1 MGIAEF
7 CAFLGSYMPLIFTM
21 RMVRRE
27 DNAKGTCMA
36 AIDFKDVQ
44 SARNFVRDYNG
55 RPFSSLEPEII
66 CRAVFTT
73 AVEIS
78 NPALDN
84 TGAASA
90 APAAVTGNATQIKAP
105 EGHIELPTC
114 PVCLERLDEHV
125 SGIFT
130 TVRSLLP

>member
-7 CAFLGSYMPLIFTM
+7 CAFLGSYMPLITTM

-44 SARNFVRDYNG
+44 SARHFVRDYNG

-73 AVEIS
+73 AVEVS
-78 NPALDN
+78 GP
-84 TGAASA
+84 TEGACA
-90 APAAVTGNATQIKAP
+90 ATAAFAAVTGNATQLKAP

-114 PVCLERLDEHV
+114 PVCLERLR
-125 SGIFT
+125 T
-130 TVRSLLP
+130 